1 MREKNFIQKHV
12 RHMFAA
18 FALLF
23 LIPFLSV
30 AAGIQA
36 QAAEEGTLVDNPTY
50 TFTSTDGSKVST
62 KANPGETTVL
72 IFGYKGC
79 GYTRKALTDLASPS
93 AEWIKRPDIRVIFA
107 DLFDDQETTKEFE
120 AGYQCPDITF
130 CYSEEDEIVKAL
142 NNYVGADMSFPTVV
156 LIDGNNKI
164 QNILVR
170 PENANAILTEIK
182 KFVDIDYEGNI
193 TPPAGSSSGFDNFA
207 YGLKSIDGT
216 DVSTIVRSD
225 ATTVLIFGYTACGN
239 TKATLQSIANS
250 SWGGAH
256 RSDIR
261 MIYADVYGATL
272 SETKAFAQNYQNTN
286 VVFCHDEEG
295 KNFNYALSYLGL
307 YGQNGGTFPYIVYID
322 KNNKVQNITLGPKT
336 AEEILTEI
344 NKIAENAGT
353 TPDGSMPGGTTS
365 DVSTPGGTT
374 PDGNT
379 PGGSTPDGNTPGGS
393 TPDGTDPGT
402 TPGTGQS
409 LSISDVTGLKTISST
424 KSIKL
429 TWKKVSK
436 ANGYIIYQYN
446 SSKKSWVKKAT
457 LTKNTASYT
466 VKKLT
471 PATGYRFA
479 VKAYLK
485 AGDGKQVVSKSYKSI
500 YTATTPNAV
509 SFKVT
514 SGKKKAA
521 VKWSKQKGATG
532 YTVYYRAKAS
542 DQWKKLKATKGSS
555 YTKTKLKSGRT
566 YIFTVKAYKTY
577 KGKTYTSSFR
587 SKKVKIK

>member
-1 MREKNFIQKHV
+1 M
-12 RHMFAA
+12 
-18 FALLF
+18 
-23 LIPFLSV
+23 
-30 AAGIQA
+30 
-36 QAAEEGTLVDNPTY
+36 
-50 TFTSTDGSKVST
+50 
-62 KANPGETTVL
+62 
-72 IFGYKGC
+72 
-79 GYTRKALTDLASPS
+79 
-93 AEWIKRPDIRVIFA
+93 
-107 DLFDDQETTKEFE
+107 
-120 AGYQCPDITF
+120 
-130 CYSEEDEIVKAL
+130 
-142 NNYVGADMSFPTVV
+142 
-156 LIDGNNKI
+156 
-164 QNILVR
+164 
-170 PENANAILTEIK
+170 
-182 KFVDIDYEGNI
+182 
-193 TPPAGSSSGFDNFA
+193 
-207 YGLKSIDGT
+207 
-216 DVSTIVRSD
+216 
-225 ATTVLIFGYTACGN
+225 
-239 TKATLQSIANS
+239 
-250 SWGGAH
+250 
-256 RSDIR
+256 
-261 MIYADVYGATL
+261 
-272 SETKAFAQNYQNTN
+272 
-286 VVFCHDEEG
+286 FCHDEEG

-344 NKIAENAGT
+344 NKIAENA
-353 TPDGSMPGGTTS
+353 
-365 DVSTPGGTT
+365 GTT

-514 SGKKKAA
+514 SGKKK
-521 VKWSKQKGATG
+521 QP
-532 YTVYYRAKAS
+532 
-542 DQWKKLKATKGSS
+542 
-555 YTKTKLKSGRT
+555 
-566 YIFTVKAYKTY
+566 
-577 KGKTYTSSFR
+577 
-587 SKKVKIK
+587 

>member
-1 MREKNFIQKHV
+1 MREKNFTQKHV

-36 QAAEEGTLVDNPTY
+36 QAAEERALVDNPTY

-72 IFGYKGC
+72 IFGNTAC
-79 GYTRKALTDLASPS
+79 SYTRSMMDSLTSSDG
-93 AEWIKRPDIRVIFA
+93 EWISRPDIRVIFA
-107 DLFDDQETTKEFE
+107 EAEGHTKEE
-120 AGYQCPDITF
+120 IQLYEDGYKCPDITF
-130 CYSEEDEIVKAL
+130 CYDESGEILQAMFAYAQLFGK
-142 NNYVGADMSFPTVV
+142 NGAKYPLVF

-164 QNILVR
+164 EGYLERPTPTGDAMADNIF
-170 PENANAILTEIK
+170 AIDILNGIK
-182 KFVDIDYEGNI
+182 KFANIDYEGTL
-193 TPPAGSSSGFDNFA
+193 TPPS
-207 YGLKSIDGT
+207 GT
-216 DVSTIVRSD
+216 DSGIVNYAFGLEDINGNVVSTK
-225 ATTVLIFGYTACGN
+225 ANPNETTVLIFGYTTCGK
-239 TKATLQSIANS
+239 TKATLQSIADS
-250 SWGGAH
+250 DWGKAH

-261 MIYADVYGATL
+261 LVYADTQGANL
-272 SETKAFAQNYQNTN
+272 EETKAFAGNYSDTDII
-286 VVFCHDEEG
+286 FCHDANMI
-295 KNFNYALSYLGL
+295 NFNNVALKYLSL
-307 YGQNGGTFPYIVYID
+307 YNQNGGTFPYIVYID
-322 KNNKVQNITLGPKT
+322 KNNKVQNVTLGPKT
-336 AEEILTEI
+336 AEEILKEI
-344 NKIAENAGT
+344 NKIAENA
-353 TPDGSMPGGTTS
+353 
-365 DVSTPGGTT
+365 GTT

-485 AGDGKQVVSKSYKSI
+485 AGDGEQVVSKSYKNI

-532 YTVYYRAKAS
+532 YTVYYKVKAS
-542 DQWKKLKATKGSS
+542 DQWKKLKTTKGSS
-555 YTKTKLKSGRT
+555 YTKTKLKSGKT